1 MTTLLTTVLAIGVLA
16 GCSEKT
22 PGSANT
28 TAPTS
33 GEQTSNA
40 PTSNEPSSGLSI
52 AKFVSKPCD
61 VLTATQVAKLGNVS
75 APKAGTS
82 DTLGPTCEWTGK
94 VPTDNSSYTV
104 YVTENK
110 DVEQMV
116 SNVKT
121 NPIFKDKKVGDVRVI
136 VNDSTDGTLHCRA
149 IIEVSKTDSVT
160 VDVRTAYKERAS
172 KPSCTDVESVATM
185 AIETLKG

>member
-1 MTTLLTTVLAIGVLA
+1 MTTLLTAVVAIGVLA

-22 PGSANT
+22 GGNANT

-33 GEQTSNA
+33 GEQTSSA
-40 PTSNEPSSGLSI
+40 PTSDEPSSGLSI

-61 VLTATQVAKLGNVS
+61 VLTAAQVAKLGDVG
-75 APKAGTS
+75 APKSGTS
-82 DTLGPTCEWTGK
+82 TLGPTCDWDGK
-94 VPTDNSSYTV
+94 DVTKNSSYKV
-104 YVTENK
+104 YVTEDK
-110 DVEQMV
+110 DVEEMV
-116 SNVKT
+116 SNVKS
-121 NPIFKDKKVGDVRVI
+121 NPIFQDKKIGDVRVI

-149 IIEVSKTDSVT
+149 IIVVGKTDSVT
-160 VDVRTAYKERAS
+160 VDVRTAFKERES